1 MTATSML
8 VTRPE
13 PDASDSAA
21 RLEAL
26 GIVPVI
32 APMLV
37 YEPLLASLPDPATL
51 GAIAVTS
58 ANALRA
64 LDVDGAIGTY
74 RHLPLYAV
82 GDRTADLA
90 DVLGFAMVTSAG
102 GAIGD
107 LVELLAHA
115 RIDGSIFYP
124 AGREHTADLGRS
136 LEPFGKPV
144 VTVPVYAMNPVARL
158 DDALVDNLRDGSIV
172 AALFYSRRT
181 AEAFVRA
188 ADGVLDDS
196 VRKRLGV
203 LCMSEAV
210 AAPLID
216 AHFVRVGL
224 AERPDE
230 DVMMGLALS
239 FARDHNA

>member
-1 MTATSML
+1 M
-8 VTRPE
+8 TRPE
-13 PDASDSAA
+13 PDASDTAA

-26 GIVPVI
+26 GIEPVV
-32 APMLV
+32 APMLA
-37 YEPLLASLPDPATL
+37 YEPLVADLPDPSGIAAL
-51 GAIAVTS
+51 AITS

-64 LDVDGAIGTY
+64 LDVDTAIGAY
-74 RHLPLYAV
+74 RHLPVYAV

-90 DVLGFAMVTSAG
+90 DALGFAMVTSAG

-115 RIDGSIFYP
+115 RIAGPIFYP
-124 AGREHTADLGRS
+124 AGREHTVDLGRS
-136 LEPFGKPV
+136 LQDLGKTV

-158 DDALVDNLRDGSIV
+158 DEPVVAQLRGGDIV
-172 AALFYSRRT
+172 AGLFYSRRT
-181 AEAFVRA
+181 AEAFVA
-188 ADGVLDDS
+188 ATDGVLDGPTH
-196 VRKRLGV
+196 KRLGV

-210 AAPLID
+210 AAPLVD

-230 DVMMGLALS
+230 DAMMGLALS